1 MAAEASQMSEP
12 QTGRSEAELLFEIV
26 RARYGSRLTAEELES
41 VRAGVGTIVDAVK
54 TLRGVRL
61 ENADGPIL
69 PHVPPPPPG
78 P

>member
-1 MAAEASQMSEP
+1 MSEP
-12 QTGRSEAELLFEIV
+12 QTGRSEAELLFDLV
-26 RARYGSRLTAEELES
+26 RARYEDRLAAEELEA

-54 TLRGVRL
+54 ALRAVRL
-61 ENADGPIL
+61 ENADGPLL

>member
-12 QTGRSEAELLFEIV
+12 RTGRSEAELLFDLV
-26 RARYGSRLTAEELES
+26 RARYEGRLAAEELEA

-54 TLRGVRL
+54 ALRAVRL
-61 ENADGPIL
+61 ENGDGPLL

-78 P
+78 L